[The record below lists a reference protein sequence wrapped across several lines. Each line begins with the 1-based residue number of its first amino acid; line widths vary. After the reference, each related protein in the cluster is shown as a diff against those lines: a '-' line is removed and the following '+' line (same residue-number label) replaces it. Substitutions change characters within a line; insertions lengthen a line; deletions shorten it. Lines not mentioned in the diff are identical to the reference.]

1 MISSSPAPYRFGFI
15 VEQALGH
22 KTHAQNLRAILG
34 TESDVEIRWVLPDW
48 QKTGLKA
55 KMPVYRSN
63 WTIQSGIQAR
73 HGLASL
79 HRSFPFNGLFF
90 HTQVPA
96 ILCTDWVQRFP
107 SVVSLD
113 ATPIQYDSLG
123 EAYQHAPGPAWLENA
138 KFQLNRRCF
147 HAARHLVT
155 WSQWTK
161 NGLAADYGVPDE
173 KITVVP
179 PGVNLNAWQRPA
191 DCPKDP
197 GVVKI
202 LFVGGNLERK
212 GGKEL
217 IEAFRCIQELPPG
230 KLPRLELHLITQ
242 DAVPDLPNVFHY
254 QGLKPN
260 SPELKRLYFT
270 ADIFCLPTRGDCLPM
285 ALAEAGAAG
294 LPIVSTQIA
303 AIPEIVHDGENGFLI
318 QPRDVKGLVEALTRL
333 AEDASLRNAM
343 GIESKRIVE
352 TDHNVEQNARRLLK
366 ILRGIIR

>member
-34 TESDVEIRWVLPDW
+34 TEIDVEIRWVLPDW

-55 KMPVYRSN
+55 KIPVYRSN
-63 WTIQSGIQAR
+63 WTVQSGLQAR
-73 HGLASL
+73 QGLASL
-79 HRSFPFNGLFF
+79 RRSFSFDGLFF

-96 ILCTDWVQRFP
+96 ILCSDWVQRYP

-123 EAYQHAPGPAWLENA
+123 EAYQHVPGPAWLENA

-161 NGLAADYGVPDE
+161 NGLAADYGVPDD

-179 PGVNLNAWQRPA
+179 PGVNLKAWRRPA

-217 IEAFRCIQELPPG
+217 IEAFRCLQELPPG
-230 KLPRLELHLITQ
+230 SLGAVSPKLELHLVTQ
-242 DAVPDLPNVFHY
+242 DAVPALPNVFLY
-254 QGLKPN
+254 Q
-260 SPELKRLYFT
+260 
-270 ADIFCLPTRGDCLPM
+270 
-285 ALAEAGAAG
+285 
-294 LPIVSTQIA
+294 
-303 AIPEIVHDGENGFLI
+303 
-318 QPRDVKGLVEALTRL
+318 
-333 AEDASLRNAM
+333 
-343 GIESKRIVE
+343 
-352 TDHNVEQNARRLLK
+352 
-366 ILRGIIR
+366 